1 MMRTGP
7 TTGGTRRARRR
18 GTAAMEFGLA
28 IPFLLILLV
37 GTVEIGF
44 ATYEAM
50 QVYNS
55 AEAGALYAAKN
66 GFDATAI
73 SGAVVSATSLS
84 GITASP
90 APAQFCGCPSAS
102 GVVTATCGATCSSG
116 GTAGTYVRV
125 SAAYTH
131 TTILSYPTFGLPTT
145 LTAQSVV
152 RIN

>member
-1 MMRTGP
+1 MRLW
-7 TTGGTRRARRR
+7 TTISRLAAATSR

-28 IPFLLILLV
+28 IPFLLILV
-37 GTVEIGF
+37 VATVEVGF

-66 GFDATAI
+66 GFNSTAI
-73 SGAVVSATSLS
+73 SNAVVNATSLT
-84 GITASP
+84 GVTASP
-90 APAQFCGCPSAS
+90 APAQFCGCPSTS
-102 GVVTATCGATCSSG
+102 GVTTTTCGATCSAG
-116 GTAGTYVRV
+116 GTAGTYVQV
-125 SAAYTH
+125 NAAYTH

>member
-1 MMRTGP
+1 MMGKRP
-7 TTGGTRRARRR
+7 TIGVGGVAKSR
-18 GTAAMEFGLA
+18 GTAAIEFGLA

-44 ATYEAM
+44 ATYEGM

-66 GFDATAI
+66 GFDVTAI
-73 SGAVVSATSLS
+73 SSAIVNATSLS

-90 APAQFCGCPSAS
+90 APAQFCGCPSTGA
-102 GVVTATCGATCSSG
+102 VATATCGATCSGG

-131 TTILSYPTFGLPTT
+131 TTILSFPTFGLPTT
-145 LTAQSVV
+145 LTAQAIM